1 MRRRGEDVGSLDMLL
16 DTMCNTFGGVCFLAL
31 MVAIISAA
39 TPKSVPDEEDPI
51 VTAGQIVE
59 KEVAQLERRRA
70 MLREAVEIQETFVKN
85 AATGVVRKVDL
96 LRVAAKVAAN
106 DEQIRLY
113 EKRRVEYLDELA
125 RLKTRTTYSRR
136 EAARLRRLLK
146 DLEDKAGRPLFDRH
160 RVVRTPCER
169 EVQGLTLVNVWLH
182 KRRLYLVDDRR
193 DVRLIETGV
202 GSEGMQTWTCE
213 LIEGR
218 GVLLNDDFFQR
229 GAVWTKLEKM
239 FNENTSVRI
248 FVDTASWN
256 ELCLFRDALIS
267 RKSKYNWI
275 VREGNVLYFV
285 EGYDGRVQ

>member
-39 TPKSVPDEEDPI
+39 TPASVPDEEAPI

-70 MLREAVEIQETFVKN
+70 MLREAVEIQEAFVKN
-85 AATGVVRKVDL
+85 ATTGVVRKVDL

-125 RLKTRTTYSRR
+125 RLKTRTSYSRR

-146 DLEDKAGRPLFDRH
+146 DLEDKVGRPLFDHH

-169 EVQGLTLVNVWLH
+169 EVHGLTLVNVWLH

-202 GSEGMQTWTCE
+202 GSEGKKTWTCE

-229 GAVWTKLEKM
+229 GAVWPKLEKM
-239 FNENTSVRI
+239 FNANTSVRI
-248 FVDTASWN
+248 FVDTASWG
-256 ELCLFRDALIS
+256 ELCLLRDALIS
-267 RKSKYNWI
+267 RKSKYNWVVQEADVI
-275 VREGNVLYFV
+275 HFV

>member
-1 MRRRGEDVGSLDMLL
+1 MRRQGDEVGSLDMLL
-16 DTMCNTFGGVCFLAL
+16 DTMCNTFGGVCFIAL

-39 TPKSVPDEEDPI
+39 TPTSVSDQESPA
-51 VTAGQIVE
+51 VTAGQVVE
-59 KEVAQLERRRA
+59 KEAAQLERRRA
-70 MLREAVEIQETFVKN
+70 MLREAIEIQETFVKN
-85 AATGVVRKVDL
+85 AATGIVRKVDL
-96 LRVAAKVAAN
+96 QNIVDKVAAN

-146 DLEDKAGRPLFDRH
+146 ELEDKVGRPLFDRH

-182 KRRLYLVDDRR
+182 KRRLYLVDDKH
-193 DVRLIETGV
+193 DVRWEDTGFED
-202 GSEGMQTWTCE
+202 GKRTSKCE

-218 GVLLNDDFFQR
+218 GVLLNDDFFQK
-229 GAVWTKLEKM
+229 GTVWPKLEKM

-248 FVDTASWN
+248 FVDTASWS

-267 RKSKYNWI
+267 RKAKYNWI
-275 VREGNVLYFV
+275 VREGDVLYFV